1 MARGAGVGI
10 LGGTFDPIH
19 FGHLRMADEIAVALN
34 LAEVR
39 LVPAGNP
46 YHRIG
51 DQPPTPRLQRLAMC
65 RLAVE
70 EFPRLSVDPREAV
83 RETPSYTVDTL
94 TSIRE
99 EVGPTAPVVLIVGA
113 DTFVTLPTWSRWT
126 ALFAL
131 AHIVIVPRPGFTMPE
146 PLTPALN
153 GAYSSR
159 LTTDK
164 GLLSKGFGRIYVQT
178 VAPNAISAT
187 RLREMTWGYQPIE
200 RYTPKK
206 VAEYIEAHNLYRS

>member
-1 MARGAGVGI
+1 MSRGIGV

-19 FGHLRMADEIAVALN
+19 YGHLRMADEIAVALN

-39 LVPAGNP
+39 LIPAGNP
-46 YHRIG
+46 YHRQG
-51 DQPPTPRLQRLAMC
+51 DAPPTPRMQRLAMC

-70 EFPRLSVDPREAV
+70 EFPRLTVDPREAV
-83 RETPSYTVDTL
+83 RGTPSYTVDTL
-94 TSIRE
+94 TGLRQE
-99 EVGPTAPVVLIVGA
+99 LGPATPIDLILGA

-126 ALFAL
+126 ELFAL
-131 AHIVIVPRPGFTMPE
+131 AHIVVVQRPGFTMPS
-146 PLTPALN
+146 PLPASLN
-153 GAYSSR
+153 SAYNSR

-164 GLLSKGFGRIYVQT
+164 ALLSKGVGRMYLQT
-178 VAPNAISAT
+178 VVPQLISAT

-206 VAEYIEAHNLYRS
+206 VAEYIESHNLYRS

>member
-1 MARGAGVGI
+1 MHRGAGVGI

-19 FGHLRMADEIAVALN
+19 YGHLRMADEIAVALN
-34 LAEVR
+34 LIEVR

-46 YHRIG
+46 YHRK
-51 DQPPTPRLQRLAMC
+51 DDLPPTPRMERLAMC

-70 EFPRLSVDPREAV
+70 EFPRLSVDPREAM
-83 RETPSYTVDTL
+83 RATPSYTVDTL
-94 TSIRE
+94 TSIRA
-99 EVGPTAPVVLIVGA
+99 EVGPTAPVVLIVGV

-126 ALFAL
+126 ELFAL
-131 AHIVIVPRPGFTMPE
+131 AHIVIVPRPGFTMPD
-146 PLTPALN
+146 PLTPSLQ

-159 LTTDK
+159 LTTNK